1 MSPCFIRSGLAI
13 EEAPALAGGWPGEV
27 PGVLGQRLSVNLWMD
42 RWLMDRWLD
51 RGGVERW
58 AAEKAVDVVGAKSS
72 SRFRVWSQG

>member
-42 RWLMDRWLD
+42 RWLIAGWI
-51 RGGVERW
+51 E
-58 AAEKAVDVVGAKSS
+58 VG
-72 SRFRVWSQG
+72 